1 MTKHP
6 QVEAFVSAAESMRGN
21 RYWARDPQDQIEFL
35 TALRDVLTEVCFHLD
50 RNQLINQAGLR
61 AFAANSGA
69 PNGVPW
75 LEPSA
80 ETVLLPELDNAI
92 QRCLAGFECT
102 DNT

>member
-1 MTKHP
+1 MTQHP

-21 RYWARDPQDQIEFL
+21 RYWARDPQEQIEFL
-35 TALRDVLTEVCFHLD
+35 TALRNVLAEVCFHLD
-50 RNQLINQAGLR
+50 RNQLLNQEGLR
-61 AFAANSGA
+61 AFAASSGA
-69 PNGVPW
+69 PHGLPW

-92 QRCLAGFECT
+92 QRCLAGLEGA

>member
-1 MTKHP
+1 MTQHP
-6 QVEAFVSAAESMRGN
+6 QVEALVSAAESMRGN
-21 RYWARDPQDQIEFL
+21 RYWARDPKEQVDFL
-35 TALRDVLTEVCFHLD
+35 TALCDVLREVCFHLD
-50 RNQLINQAGLR
+50 RNQLLNQDGLR

-69 PNGVPW
+69 PIGVPW

-92 QRCLAGFECT
+92 QRCLAGFEGT

>member
-21 RYWARDPQDQIEFL
+21 RYWARDPQEQVDFL
-35 TALRDVLTEVCFHLD
+35 TALRDVLTEICFHLD
-50 RNQLINQAGLR
+50 RNQILNQDGLR
-61 AFAANSGA
+61 AFAVSSGA
-69 PNGVPW
+69 SNGVPW
-75 LEPSA
+75 LAPSS

-92 QRCLAGFECT
+92 QRCLAGLEGT